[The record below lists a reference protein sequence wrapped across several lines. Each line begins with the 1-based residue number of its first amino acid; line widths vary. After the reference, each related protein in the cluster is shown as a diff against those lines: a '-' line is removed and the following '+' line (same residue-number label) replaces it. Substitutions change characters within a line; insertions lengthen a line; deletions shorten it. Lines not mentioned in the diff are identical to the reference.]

1 MSFIKHQVI
10 LTPEECDTIAKIV
23 LSLEDDIK
31 QRYPDEYTGTPDD
44 SLTGRYKFFNFLNN
58 EKIGSILRPKLKELF
73 GPCIIQCWA
82 NIFRNNEGIETHCHH
97 HPNVPD
103 LVRSANIFVHG
114 DPNIG
119 TYYGGVKH
127 VNKLG
132 EISIFSPDIWHR
144 VPKNPTNTERITIA
158 MDIYLENGKIIK
170 EQILKEPNRFVFIK

>member
-10 LTPEECDTIAKIV
+10 LTPEECDTIAKTV

-31 QRYPDEYTGTPDD
+31 QRYPDEYIGTPND

-58 EKIGSILRPKLKELF
+58 EKIGFILRPKLKELF
-73 GPCIIQCWA
+73 GPCVVQCWA
-82 NIFRNNEGIETHCHH
+82 NIFRNDEGIETHSHVN
-97 HPNVPD
+97 PYTPE
-103 LVRSANIFVHG
+103 LVTSANIFVHG

-132 EISIFSPDIWHR
+132 EISIFSPNILHH
-144 VPKNPTNTERITIA
+144 VPKNQTNTERITIA
-158 MDIYLENGKIIK
+158 MDIYLENGEIIK
-170 EQILKEPNRFVFIK
+170 EQILKEPYRYVFL